1 MNRPHFFMVLAP
13 ELASSGPLR
22 WTGGCN
28 TLALLTAL
36 QGMAK
41 VPLVGTGA
49 AGPAPK
55 TCQLKPCW
63 CCNRNVSPVPS
74 LHLTG
79 FVLTK
84 KGWAN
89 GQTPSPTKSTPW
101 GGAVGATGETQIS
114 IRASHLHHLLPGVES
129 DLPVPSK
136 EERRKSESWDL
147 DPKPTAPPTL

>member
-1 MNRPHFFMVLAP
+1 MVLAP

-36 QGMAK
+36 QGTAK

-63 CCNRNVSPVPS
+63 CCNRDVSPVPS

-84 KGWAN
+84 KD
-89 GQTPSPTKSTPW
+89 GQMGKHPHPQW
-101 GGAVGATGETQIS
+101 
-114 IRASHLHHLLPGVES
+114 
-129 DLPVPSK
+129 
-136 EERRKSESWDL
+136 
-147 DPKPTAPPTL
+147 APPGEEL